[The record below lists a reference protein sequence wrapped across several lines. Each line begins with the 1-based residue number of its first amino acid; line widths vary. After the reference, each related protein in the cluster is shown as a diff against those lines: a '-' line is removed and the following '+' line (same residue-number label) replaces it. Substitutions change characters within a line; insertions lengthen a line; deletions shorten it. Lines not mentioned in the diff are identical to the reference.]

1 MRALCAHLSLIGL
14 CYFIRTC
21 SKEDECNWQNKWQ
34 DPDNGCLSVHFCTLI
49 SAGEDIQTQSN
60 GKNSCLTCGYKE
72 KDECNG
78 IIIRI
83 IRRIY
88 DRMFSA
94 SNINGHEV
102 FLCSLW
108 GRVSRFYCVV
118 LVNLQPVIL
127 MPQLETTGV
136 YEHNQFLWVEK
147 AKEQHLNKYFII
159 FLKWLHWLIIS

>member
-21 SKEDECNWQNKWQ
+21 SEEDECNWQNKWQ

-60 GKNSCLTCGYKE
+60 DKNSCLTCGYKE

-102 FLCSLW
+102 FLLFFMGEGVKVLLCSSGSPATCNPLA
-108 GRVSRFYCVV
+108 S
-118 LVNLQPVIL
+118 
-127 MPQLETTGV
+127 TGD
-136 YEHNQFLWVEK
+136 YRSLR
-147 AKEQHLNKYFII
+147 A
-159 FLKWLHWLIIS
+159 